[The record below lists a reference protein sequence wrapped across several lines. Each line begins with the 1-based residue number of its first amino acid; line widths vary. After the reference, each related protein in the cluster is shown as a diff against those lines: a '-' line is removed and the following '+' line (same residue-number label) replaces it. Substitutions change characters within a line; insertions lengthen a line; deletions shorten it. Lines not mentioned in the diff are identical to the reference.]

1 MMSSLLPLVTRAI
14 LSPPLPSRWFF
25 HLACDPVVPTHRGLR
40 PVASL
45 TLALVRGFRRHPL
58 LMVNAVL
65 LAAVAAAIAWRGMQV
80 IRPGSP
86 PPADLFI
93 QSIATED
100 GDLGWRQ
107 LCPALQSQLPRD
119 VLEEQART
127 QRTVQ
132 LQQGVTLS
140 IEHVGDRSRPTGGEI
155 RFYIATAHRADG
167 STGQKTYVIQ
177 TQASGCVES
186 VA

>member
-1 MMSSLLPLVTRAI
+1 VGSLA
-14 LSPPLPSRWFF
+14 F
-25 HLACDPVVPTHRGLR
+25 
-40 PVASL
+40 
-45 TLALVRGFRRHPL
+45 ALLRGFRRHPL
-58 LMVNAVL
+58 LIFNAVL
-65 LAAVAAAIAWRGMQV
+65 LAVVAAAMAWRGIQFV
-80 IRPGSP
+80 QPSSV

-119 VLEEQART
+119 VLEEQARA

-132 LQQGVTLS
+132 LQQGVTLN
-140 IEHVGDRSRPTGGEI
+140 IEHIGDRPRPTGGEI
-155 RFYIATAHRADG
+155 RVYIATAHRADG
-167 STGQKTYVIQ
+167 SSGQKTYVIQ
-177 TQASGCVES
+177 TQANGCVES